1 MAGSLDYTALRSAAL
16 LNGLN
21 DDQLKRIWKAGTI
34 QTVKAGDPVIKE
46 GDVGDT
52 MYVLLEGVVEVSQ
65 TIMLKLG
72 RSNVGE
78 KEKTLIRLE
87 GHQRPCFGEMSLL
100 EDAER
105 SATVSSLTESKVLV
119 IGRQAFDKLIQD
131 DPSLGNVVLRNTA
144 IIVSSR
150 LRKAN
155 RDVLKLTTA
164 LSMALE

>member
-1 MAGSLDYTALRSAAL
+1 
-16 LNGLN
+16 
-21 DDQLKRIWKAGTI
+21 
-34 QTVKAGDPVIKE
+34 
-46 GDVGDT
+46 
-52 MYVLLEGVVEVSQ
+52 
-65 TIMLKLG
+65 MLKLG

-131 DPSLGNVVLRNTA
+131 DPRLGNVVLRNTA

>member
-1 MAGSLDYTALRSAAL
+1 MPGSLDYTSLRSAAL
-16 LNGLN
+16 FQGLT
-21 DDQLKRIWKAGTI
+21 DEQLKEIWKVGERQTI
-34 QTVKAGDPVIKE
+34 KTGDPVIKE

-52 MYVLLEGVVEVSQ
+52 LFILLDGVVEVSQ
-65 TIMLKLG
+65 TLLLKLG
-72 RSNVGE
+72 RTNVGE

-105 SATVSSLTESKVLV
+105 SATVTSLTDSKVLV
-119 IGRQAFDKLIQD
+119 IGREAFDKLIEK
-131 DPSLGNVVLRNTA
+131 DPHLGSTVLRSIA
-144 IIVSSR
+144 VIVSSR